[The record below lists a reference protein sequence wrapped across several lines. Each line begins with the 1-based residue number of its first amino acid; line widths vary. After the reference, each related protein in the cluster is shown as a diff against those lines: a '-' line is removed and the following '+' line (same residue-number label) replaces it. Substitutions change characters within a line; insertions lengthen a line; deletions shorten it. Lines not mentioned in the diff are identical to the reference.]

1 MPAPQSETAIEPAP
15 SKVAPEEKSDTVRVQ
30 RVAEYLPEKWIS
42 KTGNPKAPDS
52 FRAILLSASTGKFL
66 ALADNLIT
74 SDKGVTSGAKEN
86 LVNECTNTGL
96 ISALMLTIVLPMS
109 FESVSDWL
117 EEDYVSSGYA
127 FMDGWIGQQL
137 TSAQIESVLGG
148 FNDFALIFYVLGTFG
163 FLAST
168 VLTVIMLLCVGE
180 ISTDSGCEEFLRR
193 VGTGTRAPYL
203 LFMTGCMF
211 AIPAALRYAVT
222 IKTLPGL
229 VILGLVIAGMSFL
242 IEAVAYFYVSA
253 CIQAH
258 NRINEFG
265 ELSLSNKEAQEDVAE
280 WFAKNGENGGAL
292 QECLQDLAG
301 FLVDKSKNS
310 ELIINLDNLAR
321 QRVAM
326 QYHKL
331 RAESVGI
338 TLSPSELYN
347 LSCQVPEP

>member
-1 MPAPQSETAIEPAP
+1 M
-15 SKVAPEEKSDTVRVQ
+15 APEETVLVQ
-30 RVAEYLPEKWIS
+30 RVAEYLPEKRIP
-42 KTGNPKAPDS
+42 KTGNTKAPDS
-52 FRAILLSASTGKFL
+52 FRAILMSASTGKFL

-109 FESVSDWL
+109 YESVTDWL

-148 FNDFALIFYVLGTFG
+148 LNDFALIFYVLGTFG

-193 VGTGTRAPYL
+193 VGKGTRAPYL

-211 AIPAALRYAVT
+211 AIPAALRYAVS

-229 VILGLVIAGMSFL
+229 VILAVVIAGMSLL
-242 IEAVAYFYVSA
+242 IECVSYFYVSA

-265 ELSLSNKEAQEDVAE
+265 ELSLSNKEAQEDVAK
-280 WFAKNGENGGAL
+280 WFEKNGEAGGAV

-301 FLVDKSKNS
+301 YLVDKSQNS
-310 ELIINLDNLAR
+310 ELIINLDSLSR

-338 TLSPSELYN
+338 SLPPSELYN
-347 LSCQVPEP
+347 LSCQVPPP